1 MEDPDGFEQ
10 MISNMRW
17 AFQKTAEDKAKEAKE
32 VKPKKKNKG
41 IKRRQRGIDRGYAK
55 GPGGAIRA
63 ESQLQF
69 FSGVLFWDS
78 MLSQGGAEAAQ
89 GEAGYPSEAAAGEV
103 DLQDPE
109 GLPGQDPHQGR
120 GCAEGCDPQV
130 PASTGNQQL
139 WEQLRC
145 LRILR
150 QGH

>member
-17 AFQKTAEDKAKEAKE
+17 AFNKTAEDEAKEAKDAKE
-32 VKPKKKNKG
+32 AKKAKEGKPKKKNKG

-55 GPGGAIRA
+55 GPGGTIRA

-89 GEAGYPSEAAAGEV
+89 GEAGYPSEAAA
-103 DLQDPE
+103 
-109 GLPGQDPHQGR
+109 
-120 GCAEGCDPQV
+120 
-130 PASTGNQQL
+130 
-139 WEQLRC
+139 
-145 LRILR
+145 
-150 QGH
+150 

>member
-1 MEDPDGFEQ
+1 MQLGPAGQLYYVHQKDWKYHARGSKREKSWMEDPDGFEQ

-55 GPGGAIRA
+55 GPGGTIRA

-69 FSGVLFWDS
+69 FSGVLFRDS

-89 GEAGYPSEAAAGEV
+89 GEAGYPSEAAA
-103 DLQDPE
+103 
-109 GLPGQDPHQGR
+109 
-120 GCAEGCDPQV
+120 
-130 PASTGNQQL
+130 
-139 WEQLRC
+139 
-145 LRILR
+145 
-150 QGH
+150 